1 MSVLIAVAR
10 LVTAGLAELRR
21 GVAVWRRLQKGR
33 RLMMSEKP
41 VAEPPYLR
49 LVDQSQQG
57 Y

>member
-10 LVTAGLAELRR
+10 LVTAELAELLP
-21 GVAVWRRLQKGR
+21 AVVWLPRLQKWR

-41 VAEPPYLR
+41 VAEPYLR
-49 LVDQSQQG
+49 VVDQSQQG

>member
-10 LVTAGLAELRR
+10 LVTAGLAELLPA
-21 GVAVWRRLQKGR
+21 VACLSRLQKWK